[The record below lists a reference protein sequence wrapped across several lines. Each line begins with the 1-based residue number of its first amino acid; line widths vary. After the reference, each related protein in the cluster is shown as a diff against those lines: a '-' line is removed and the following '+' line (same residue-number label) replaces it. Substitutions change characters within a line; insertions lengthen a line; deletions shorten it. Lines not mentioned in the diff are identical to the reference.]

1 MSHIFLS
8 YSRHD
13 SVYVDRVARCI
24 VENGHRVWID
34 RRGIAAGEQW
44 RREIVEAIKEAS
56 LMIVFLSPN
65 SARSN
70 NVRRELDLADNA
82 RLKILPTVLAPTQ
95 IPDAMQFQLAGV
107 QMIELWRDQDHG
119 VRTLLEAIGRQ
130 GGGVPNPR
138 PQAALARLSID
149 EPEVD
154 LAKFGGAGF
163 LDGLR
168 NLKLFGRKS

>member
-13 SVYVDRVARCI
+13 SAYVDRVARCI
-24 VENGHRVWID
+24 VDNGHRVWID

-44 RREIVEAIKEAS
+44 RREIVEAIKGAS

-95 IPDAMQFQLAGV
+95 IPDAMQYQLAGV
-107 QMIELWRDQDHG
+107 QMIELWRDQDQG
-119 VRTLLEAIGRQ
+119 VRILLKAIGRS
-130 GGGVPNPR
+130 GVAPNPR
-138 PQAALARLSID
+138 PQPVLGKLSID

-163 LDGLR
+163 LEGLR
-168 NLKLFGRKS
+168 NIKLFGRKS